1 MQNFNSLLNVNDS
14 KNIIRAKSQYENK
27 NNLYMKEYLN
37 YKNSYSLK
45 SSFNFDKNLFT
56 KNSNNKFLFKKPYR
70 NNNLSM
76 NKISDLGNNNNNKNR
91 YILKEP
97 KKIGDLFTKKKELNS
112 NKKNNKKNQLL
123 LNVSNRAR
131 YGDNEQEISSSLT
144 TFSSTKIDNQKKI
157 INYFLKKIYILILI
171 LMIII
176 LGVI

>member
-1 MQNFNSLLNVNDS
+1 MEKIIKTKFIIINKNQEESKILKKEKIQELITQNEEYIKNYEAIKEKTDNPLKKKECDILISKYRKNQVRLHNKLHNLNSLLNVNDS
-14 KNIIRAKSQYENK
+14 KNMIRAKSQYENK

-97 KKIGDLFTKKKELNS
+97 KKIG
-112 NKKNNKKNQLL
+112 
-123 LNVSNRAR
+123 NV
-131 YGDNEQEISSSLT
+131 Y
-144 TFSSTKIDNQKKI
+144 
-157 INYFLKKIYILILI
+157 
-171 LMIII
+171 
-176 LGVI
+176 